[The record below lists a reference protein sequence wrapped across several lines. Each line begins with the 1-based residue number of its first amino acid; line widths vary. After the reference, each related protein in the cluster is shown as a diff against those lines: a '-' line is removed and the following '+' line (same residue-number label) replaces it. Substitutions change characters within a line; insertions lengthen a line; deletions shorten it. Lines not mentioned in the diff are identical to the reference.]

1 MGKKIRVQK
10 RGKGGSQYRS
20 LGHRKIAPV
29 DIPNT
34 TESKKVGTIEELMHE
49 TGRGSPLSM
58 ITLEDGVEFYNVVPE
73 GTVLG
78 QNIEFGSGSSIEIGN
93 IIPLG
98 EIPSGAMVCNIELLP
113 GDGGKIA
120 RSSGTF
126 ATVVSHTPDGTEI
139 RLPSGKTKYIND
151 NCRATI
157 GVVSGGGRT
166 DKPFLKAGAKVKW
179 MKSKGHLYPV
189 TKGVSMIAASH
200 PHGGGRHR
208 ASSLKPTSVS
218 RTSPP
223 GQKVGL
229 IAPRQ
234 SGRKKRRR

>member
-208 ASSLKPTSVS
+208 SSSLKPTSVS

>member
-10 RGKGGSQYRS
+10 RGKGGTQYRS

-29 DIPNT
+29 KIPNM
-34 TESKKVGTIEELMHE
+34 TESKKVGTIKELMHE
-49 TGRGSPLSM
+49 TGRGSPLSK
-58 ITLEDGVEFYNVVPE
+58 IRLEDGGEFYNVVPE
-73 GTVLG
+73 GTALG
-78 QNIEFGSGSSIEIGN
+78 QDIEFGFGSSVKIGN

-98 EIPSGAMVCNIELLP
+98 EIPAGAMVCNIELLP

-126 ATVVSHTPDGTEI
+126 ATVVSHTREGTEI

-166 DKPFLKAGAKVKW
+166 DKPFLKAGAKAKW

-229 IAPRQ
+229 IAPSQ

>member
-20 LGHRKIAPV
+20 LSHRKVAPV
-29 DIPNT
+29 NIPNK
-34 TESKKVGTIEELMHE
+34 TESKKVGTVKELRHE
-49 TGRGSPLSM
+49 TGRGSPLSK
-58 ITLEDGVEFYNVVPE
+58 IRLEDGNVFYNVAPE
-73 GTVLG
+73 GTALG
-78 QNIEFGSGSSIEIGN
+78 QNIEFGSGSSVGIGN

-98 EIPSGAMVCNIELLP
+98 EIPAGTMVCNIELLP

-126 ATVVSHTPDGTEI
+126 ATVVSHTSDGTEI
-139 RLPSGKTKYIND
+139 RLPSGRTKYIND
-151 NCRATI
+151 ECRATI

-166 DKPFLKAGAKVKW
+166 DKPFLKAGAKAKW
-179 MKSKGHLYPV
+179 MKSKGHLYPT
-189 TKGVSMIAASH
+189 TKGIAMTAASH

-208 ASSLKPTSVS
+208 SSSLKPTSVS

>member
-20 LGHRKIAPV
+20 LGHRKVAPV
-29 DIPNT
+29 TIPNK
-34 TESKKVGTIEELMHE
+34 TESKKVGTVKELRHE
-49 TGRGSPLSM
+49 TGRGSPLSK
-58 ITLEDGVEFYNVVPE
+58 IRLEDGNVFYNVAPE
-73 GTVLG
+73 GTALG
-78 QNIEFGSGSSIEIGN
+78 QKIEFGTGSSIGIGN
-93 IIPLG
+93 ILPLG
-98 EIPSGAMVCNIELLP
+98 EISAGTMVCNVEFSP

-126 ATVVSHTPDGTEI
+126 VTVVSHTPEGTEI

-166 DKPFLKAGAKVKW
+166 DKPFLKAGAKAKW

-218 RTSPP
+218 KTSPP